1 MPSLVERVRNWGDQP
16 VYTGRD
22 TSYTPPSG
30 GGARGAMD
38 RFGDSFADEMSRTSR
53 GDVIGIGLSPATG
66 VASTLLRSIG
76 KGIKGAW
83 TGSSW
88 YRSRGNSG
96 MPAFMQEPG
105 GYNVPEGSLGTGT
118 PPADS
123 NTTTAPY
130 GNDSGYYGEGQ
141 GMGRAPTARPSG
153 PSQNAVTNAVMT
165 AQMASNRQQTK
176 DQSNAIQQRMSRMER

>member
-96 MPAFMQEPG
+96 MPSFMNYPSSGPQTEGASNQPNWDDPYSWDQSSPPPG
-105 GYNVPEGSLGTGT
+105 
-118 PPADS
+118 A
-123 NTTTAPY
+123 
-130 GNDSGYYGEGQ
+130 GQ
-141 GMGRAPTARPSG
+141 GMGRAPTARSSG